1 LVRDISN
8 AIANRKGHCVFIEN
22 VVLESS
28 PAAKLTLD
36 EKLQWIEENI
46 GCLPIDSVICQ
57 EPSVDSKKIN
67 VICRDLAHHQQPH
80 HHDKKKL
87 IDALEACVSGLQE
100 KIKTE
105 EIETV
110 KQKLA

>member
-1 LVRDISN
+1 VRDISN

-22 VVLESS
+22 VVLENS

-36 EKLQWIEENI
+36 EKLHWIEENI

-57 EPSVDSKKIN
+57 EPNVVSKKIN
-67 VICRDLAHHQQPH
+67 VICRDLAHHQQAH

-87 IDALEACVSGLQE
+87 INALEACVSGLQAN
-100 KIKTE
+100 IKTE